1 MGHLAR
7 ATAVAEELKNTAQP
21 IIVSVAGGIAE
32 VPAIIGIPCEYI
44 PGKARR
50 WMPAHR
56 WDRYFR
62 DRLIAIADETGAR
75 VISFDGVVP
84 YPGFIATK
92 LRRPDLSIV
101 WVRRGL
107 WQKNIL
113 RFALPFQSRL
123 VDAVIEPGDIARAYD
138 NGPTSKRKDA
148 IVTSPVSLYSKVR
161 THSRDD
167 ARKILGL
174 DSNRP
179 AVLVQLGTGDTDM
192 NEKMHAAL
200 SGLLA
205 WPGLQVVLTKNPE
218 DAQGRSLVPAGLET
232 KIQRYFPLA
241 DVLAAFDGAIAA
253 AGYNSVH
260 ELLPAQI
267 PTVLISN
274 IRGTDDQDARAK
286 WCHDHGYA
294 LRADHANLSD
304 ITATVKKLSDDSVR
318 NSLRSKCAEL
328 SDTNGGKQI
337 AEILLNLANSATKK
351 PSKRITRFVATQAIH
366 KATYLFRLIR
376 PYKKIATLED
386 KSVLFTQEISAEY
399 LRTHIKGNQRFEH
412 LIDGASKN
420 YVSARHQIASKA
432 YDH

>member
-92 LRRPDLSIV
+92 LKRPDLSIV

-174 DSNRP
+174 DSSRP

>member
-92 LRRPDLSIV
+92 LKRPDLSIV

-123 VDAVIEPGDIARAYD
+123 VDAIIEPGDIARAYD

-167 ARKILGL
+167 AGKILGL

-318 NSLRSKCAEL
+318 NTLRSKCAEL

-386 KSVLFTQEISAEY
+386 KSILFSQEISAEY

-432 YDH
+432 YDL

>member
-92 LRRPDLSIV
+92 LKRPDLSIV

-123 VDAVIEPGDIARAYD
+123 VDAIIEPGDIARAYD

-218 DAQGRSLVPAGLET
+218 DAQGRSLVPAGLDT

-318 NSLRSKCAEL
+318 NTLHSKCAEL

-386 KSVLFTQEISAEY
+386 KSILFSHEISAEY

-420 YVSARHQIASKA
+420 YVSARHEIASKA
-432 YDH
+432 YDL

>member
-1 MGHLAR
+1 
-7 ATAVAEELKNTAQP
+7 
-21 IIVSVAGGIAE
+21 
-32 VPAIIGIPCEYI
+32 
-44 PGKARR
+44 
-50 WMPAHR
+50 
-56 WDRYFR
+56 
-62 DRLIAIADETGAR
+62 
-75 VISFDGVVP
+75 
-84 YPGFIATK
+84 
-92 LRRPDLSIV
+92 
-101 WVRRGL
+101 
-107 WQKNIL
+107 
-113 RFALPFQSRL
+113 
-123 VDAVIEPGDIARAYD
+123 
-138 NGPTSKRKDA
+138 
-148 IVTSPVSLYSKVR
+148 VTSPVSLYSKVR

-167 ARKILGL
+167 AGKILGL

-318 NSLRSKCAEL
+318 NTLRSKCAEL